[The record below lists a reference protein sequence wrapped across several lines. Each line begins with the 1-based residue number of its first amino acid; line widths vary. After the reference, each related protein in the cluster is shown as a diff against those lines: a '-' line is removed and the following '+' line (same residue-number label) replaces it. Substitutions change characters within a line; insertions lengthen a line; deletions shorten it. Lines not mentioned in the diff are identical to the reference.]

1 MGKGRGGDAE
11 GGEDGMW
18 WELGDGGNR
27 FRQEEAT
34 WGSSVKQG
42 NPSWRDALCS

>member
-1 MGKGRGGDAE
+1 
-11 GGEDGMW
+11 MW
-18 WELGDGGNR
+18 WELGDGGKR

-42 NPSWRDALCS
+42 NPRWRDALCS